1 MKMDENTLQ
10 MSYDFTI
17 DVIHDNTQSPYPA
30 ILGEKTFQHIEI
42 LVRYLYYYAFHLFSI
57 RTHSN

>member
-17 DVIHDNTQSPYPA
+17 DVITQSPYPA
-30 ILGEKTFQHIEI
+30 MLGQKKYDCFMTS
-42 LVRYLYYYAFHLFSI
+42 LCSV
-57 RTHSN
+57 